1 MAQQKMAS
9 YQNLASQ
16 EMTFDIPIQKKRH
29 QYIMN
34 N

>member
-16 EMTFDIPIQKKRH
+16 EMTFDIPIQKRH